1 MSREMLERLRARHA
15 FDAAPLRSSMHALHV
30 SFDELTG
37 SRGCEARLLDAV
49 RGGHRVALVGPS
61 GSGKTSVTESV
72 LGPLVEGLA
81 PIPVPVYVET
91 PEIATDPAMF
101 ARHIVGVVRRW
112 VHDGLPRQAS
122 RAVEVGGRR
131 RGRTQKLSVA
141 PSWLGAKVELGYE
154 LRQATEDQ
162 PTLSSER
169 LDQAR
174 QLLEIIAANDLRP
187 VLVLD
192 DTDRWLNASW
202 QPNSETLRS
211 AFFGRVIRVVAEDL
225 ATAAV
230 VAVHPT
236 YLSDPDYRAASG
248 FLDTTIRVPALP
260 SAAAVGRVL
269 ARRVAVALARQ
280 KDPVLDGLVSMAA
293 LELIFDQYRPDP
305 DLRQRVLQVAHLA
318 LTLAVD
324 DRAELLDEAHV
335 QGALIEAS

>member
-1 MSREMLERLRARHA
+1 MSGEVLRRLQAAHA
-15 FDAAPLRSSMHALHV
+15 FDAAPLRSSMHELHV
-30 SFDELTG
+30 PFDELTG

-49 RGGHRVALVGPS
+49 RGGHRVALVGLS

-101 ARHIVGVVRRW
+101 ARHIVGLVRRW
-112 VHDGLPRQAS
+112 VHDGLPRQAG
-122 RAVEVGGRR
+122 RAAGVGDRQAGK
-131 RGRTQKLSVA
+131 TQKFSFA
-141 PSWLGAKVELGYE
+141 PGWLGAKLELGYE

-162 PTLSSER
+162 PTSSSER

-174 QLLEIIAANDLRP
+174 YLLGIIAANDLRP
-187 VLVLD
+187 ILVLD
-192 DTDRWLNASW
+192 DTDRWLNVSW
-202 QPNSETLRS
+202 QPESETLRA
-211 AFFGRVIRVVAEDL
+211 AFFGRVIRVLAEDL

-236 YLSDPDYRAASG
+236 YLTDPDYQAASG
-248 FLDTTIRVPALP
+248 FLDTTIRLPALP

-269 ARRVAVALARQ
+269 ARRVAVALDRET
-280 KDPVLDGLVSMAA
+280 DPVLGGIVDPAA
-293 LELIFDQYRPDP
+293 LDLIFDQYRADP
-305 DLRQRVLQVAHLA
+305 DVRKRVLQVAHLA

-324 DRAELLDEAHV
+324 DSAEQLDEAHV
-335 QGALIEAS
+335 QSALTETS